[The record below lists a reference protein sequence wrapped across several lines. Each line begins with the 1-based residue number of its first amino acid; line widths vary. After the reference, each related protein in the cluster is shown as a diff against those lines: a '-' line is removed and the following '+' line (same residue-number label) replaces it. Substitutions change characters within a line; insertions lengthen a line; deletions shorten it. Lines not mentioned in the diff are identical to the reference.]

1 MKSKDLHLSAIWVQ
15 NGRAAR
21 GSIVRRAAALFSILT
36 LLSATF
42 VAGVSAQ
49 RPKSQ
54 AAVTKL
60 SEEQRVLHV
69 LNRLGFG
76 ARPGDVERVKA
87 MGIEKYLAQQLEPS
101 KIEDA
106 AADAKVQNL
115 EVLRMTTAQLYEKYP
130 QPGQLLRQLQRRGD
144 LPADLAEARENR
156 TKGGANATPAAS
168 GSVSNNGTMTGEMSA
183 ETGKSNDN
191 KTAAPGLP
199 NGDPANLL
207 NNEEYR
213 KVIRDYYAKNNLRQP
228 QFLTGELH
236 ASRILRAVYSE
247 RQLQEVMV
255 DFWTNHF
262 NIFAGKGAD
271 RWLLPAYDRDTIR
284 PHTMGK
290 FYDLLLA
297 TAESPAMLFYLDNFQ
312 SVSPN
317 SKPGPLA
324 GQGPGAQR
332 GPLGRM
338 RVGGGNRQPQSMPNE
353 PRVSMSNNPQ
363 DQRPQLQRP
372 QGINENYAREL
383 MELHTVGVNGGYTQ
397 KDVQEVARCFTGWTI
412 FAPRGGAAAAQAIT
426 NMNSRRAEML
436 RENAGKFHFAQNK
449 HDDGEKIVM
458 GHKIPAGGGIK
469 DGLMVLDILAHHP
482 ATAKF
487 IATKLARRFVMDNP
501 SPALVDRVAAAFTK
515 SDGDIRETLK
525 AIFFSPEFNS
535 LEAYR
540 SKIKRP
546 FELAISAV
554 RTLGAD
560 TNGGPG
566 FHQWIAR
573 MGQPL
578 YGFQTPNGYSD
589 FAEDWVNT
597 GALLE
602 RLNFGLSLASNR
614 IPGTRVNLQQFAG
627 GTAPEASA
635 VDRAQLMDRFLNLIV
650 QGDISPRT
658 KEMLLKQMNEQLV
671 VPPRTPVTAA
681 GQMAGEA
688 NAEMTPMAGTA
699 NGVNSIE
706 AQMQQPDGPQPRRQ
720 QQVARG
726 NGAEINNPVVK
737 MVGLIL
743 GSPEFQRQ

>member
-1 MKSKDLHLSAIWVQ
+1 MKSKDLHLSAFWNQ
-15 NGRAAR
+15 N
-21 GSIVRRAAALFSILT
+21 RRAGHISIARRIAALFCMLT
-36 LLSATF
+36 LLTGTF

-54 AAVTKL
+54 PAATKL
-60 SEEQRVLHV
+60 SEDQRILHV

-87 MGIEKYLAQQLEPS
+87 MGIEKYTAQQLEPS

-106 AADAKVQNL
+106 VAEAKVQNL

-156 TKGGANATPAAS
+156 TKGGANAPPAP
-168 GSVSNNGTMTGEMSA
+168 GGPVNNNEMAPGEVSA
-183 ETGKSNDN
+183 ETAKGND
-191 KTAAPGLP
+191 KAAAPVAP
-199 NGDPANLL
+199 NGDPANPL

-213 KVIRDYYAKNNLRQP
+213 KVISDYYAKNNLRQP
-228 QFLTGELH
+228 QLLSAELH

-262 NIFAGKGAD
+262 NVFAGKGAD

-317 SKPGPLA
+317 SRPGPL
-324 GQGPGAQR
+324 GQGPEAQR
-332 GPLGRM
+332 RPLDRL
-338 RVGGGNRQPQSMPNE
+338 RAGGANNRQPQSMAID
-353 PRVSMSNNPQ
+353 PRMTNNPQ
-363 DQRPQLQRP
+363 EQRPQLQRP

-412 FAPRGGAAAAQAIT
+412 FAPRGGAAAAQAMT
-426 NMNSRRAEML
+426 NGNGRRIEML
-436 RENAGKFHFAQNK
+436 RENAGKFYFAQNR
-449 HDDGEKIVM
+449 HDDGEKIVL

-469 DGLMVLDILAHHP
+469 DGLRVLDILAHHP

-525 AIFFSPEFNS
+525 AIFSSAEFNS
-535 LEAYR
+535 PEAYR
-540 SKIKRP
+540 AKIKRP

-589 FAEDWVNT
+589 VAEDWVNT

-614 IPGTRVNLQQFAG
+614 IPGTRVNLQRFAG
-627 GTAPEASA
+627 GTGAEVTA
-635 VDRAQLMDRFLNLIV
+635 DRAQLMDRFLNVIV

-658 KEMLLKQMNEQLV
+658 KEMLLKQMNEQLTV
-671 VPPRTPVTAA
+671 SPSVTAD
-681 GQMAGEA
+681 GQMRGAG
-688 NAEMTPMAGTA
+688 NGDNRSMAGNG
-699 NGVNSIE
+699 NGVNPIE
-706 AQMQQPDGPQPRRQ
+706 AQVQLPDGPQPRRQ
-720 QQVARG
+720 QQVARAS
-726 NGAEINNPVVK
+726 GAEINNPVVK